1 MSIIPLTP
9 IPIAP
14 TESDSC
20 GACEPCATIPE
31 ARLPRSACRQL
42 GRHLQVW
49 LGAWPEQGGATLAVT
64 TQREQPRWDGGVWP
78 LLGVESPTS
87 SALSVSPKYLS
98 SLGAETIEQVTR
110 ALMPGE
116 SPPPVFGLEEG
127 NIERLVF
134 RWTAKPAELPEIG
147 EWVHTADPRV
157 PEWLRPFNGDV
168 LIAWDEEGRYAA
180 GVGRKA
186 HNELAQEIAV
196 GTDPA
201 HRGKGLAPMLVA
213 QAARRILTEGF
224 LPLYLHTLDN
234 EASARVAEKAGF
246 PDRGWRAVW
255 VE

>member
-1 MSIIPLTP
+1 MSTIPLTP
-9 IPIAP
+9 I
-14 TESDSC
+14 TQVESDSC
-20 GACEPCATIPE
+20 GTCEPCVTIPE
-31 ARLPRSACRQL
+31 SRLPRSACRQL

-49 LGAWPEQGGATLAVT
+49 LGAWPDQGGATLAVT

-87 SALSVSPKYLS
+87 SALSVSPEYLS
-98 SLGAETIEQVTR
+98 SLGAETIRQVTR
-110 ALMPGE
+110 ALTPGDT
-116 SPPPVFGLEEG
+116 PAPAFGLDDG
-127 NIERLVF
+127 NIDIERLVF

-147 EWVHTADPRV
+147 EWVSTADPRV

-168 LIAWDEEGRYAA
+168 LIAWDDEGRYAA

-213 QAARRILTEGF
+213 QAARRILSDGF

-246 PDRGWRAVW
+246 SDRGWSAVW